1 MVKPWKRN
9 IARSCVAS
17 SFLCL
22 LLTLSGCS
30 ALGETKLSRVE
41 RELRR
46 YVDDVMG
53 VDRFN
58 VLPGVRIERLVPL
71 ENATRD
77 DRESGRRIE
86 GFEEY
91 FEDRLERYADTHLVS
106 VNVPETARFF
116 FKGDDSSSKPG

>member
-1 MVKPWKRN
+1 MVKPWKLLN
-9 IARSCVAS
+9 ACSCVAS

-22 LLTLSGCS
+22 LLVLSRCS
-30 ALGETKLSRVE
+30 AEETKLNRVE

-46 YVDDVMG
+46 YVDDVLG
-53 VDRFN
+53 VDRLN
-58 VLPGVRIERLVPL
+58 VLPGVRIERSVPV

-77 DRESGRRIE
+77 GREGGRNIE

-91 FEDRLERYADTHLVS
+91 FKDRLKRYTDTHLVS